1 MLLRNKTGEEWISLG
16 GSQRGDFAFARDLI
30 ITAGRTLVGRG
41 FFFGLPLGDNELVAL
56 ESAECGIDGA
66 TGQAGH
72 LHDIE
77 AEAVAEAECLED
89 ESRAMGESR
98 GTHKL
103 CSMLSRSSV
112 LHRVTIML
120 ELKNVS
126 KSYRSIPAV
135 EDVSF
140 VLKEGEVLG
149 YLGPNG
155 SGKSTTV
162 KMVIGLIQPTKGK
175 VLFEGRS
182 IHDDLASY
190 RAQLGYVPEEAQ
202 VYTHLSGLEYLQL
215 IGRLRGM
222 QESLIER
229 KARELLQLLSLE
241 AAQYSALSDY
251 SKGMKQRVLIVAAL
265 LHDPKLIVF
274 DEPLSGLDAVSARL
288 FKDLLVLL
296 AREGKAILYISHVL
310 EVVERVCNRVIV
322 LAKGKVVA
330 DAAPRELT
338 QLMEL
343 PTLESVFAQ
352 LVQQTDTEQVAR
364 EMVDTMKVQHA

>member
-1 MLLRNKTGEEWISLG
+1 
-16 GSQRGDFAFARDLI
+16 
-30 ITAGRTLVGRG
+30 
-41 FFFGLPLGDNELVAL
+41 
-56 ESAECGIDGA
+56 
-66 TGQAGH
+66 
-72 LHDIE
+72 
-77 AEAVAEAECLED
+77 
-89 ESRAMGESR
+89 
-98 GTHKL
+98 
-103 CSMLSRSSV
+103 
-112 LHRVTIML
+112 ML

-135 EDVSF
+135 NDVSF
-140 VLKEGEVLG
+140 VLKAGEVLG

-162 KMVIGLIQPTKGK
+162 KMVIGMIQPTKGK
-175 VLFEGRS
+175 VFFAGKNIR
-182 IHDDLASY
+182 DDLASY

-222 QESLIER
+222 QESLINR
-229 KARELLQLLSLE
+229 KARELLHLLSLE

-251 SKGMKQRVLIVAAL
+251 SKGMKQRVLIAAAL

-288 FKDLLVLL
+288 FKDLLILL

-310 EVVERVCNRVIV
+310 EVVERVCDRVIV
-322 LAKGKVVA
+322 LAKGKIVA
-330 DAAPRELT
+330 DASPRDLT
-338 QLMEL
+338 RLMQL

-352 LVQQTDTEQVAR
+352 LVKQTDTEEVAR
-364 EMVDTMKVQHA
+364 QMVEVMKVRAHA